1 MAGRKKQNS
10 KLATG
15 AEVRKRSAKIFFLAI
30 LGGFLSVVFA
40 LVASL
45 AIEPSTSDSPWLPN
59 MRIFSRGEKDAQRR
73 FFRPSPEHRP
83 WRRYPI
89 VKEK

>member
-1 MAGRKKQNS
+1 MAKKKAS
-10 KLATG
+10 KLTTG
-15 AEVRKRSAKIFFLAI
+15 AEVRKRSAKVFFLAI

-40 LVASL
+40 LVASI
-45 AIEPSTSDSPWLPN
+45 AIDPSTSDSPWFPTVRMFN
-59 MRIFSRGEKDAQRR
+59 SGEKNAQRR
-73 FFRPSPEHRP
+73 FFRPSPDHRP

>member
-1 MAGRKKQNS
+1 MAKKKS
-10 KLATG
+10 KLTTG
-15 AEVRKRSAKIFFLAI
+15 KADGRKRSAKVFFLAI

-45 AIEPSTSDSPWLPN
+45 AIEPSTSDSPWIPTVRMFN
-59 MRIFSRGEKDAQRR
+59 GGEKDAQRR
-73 FFRPSPEHRP
+73 FFRPSPDHRP
-83 WRRYPI
+83 WRRFPL

>member
-1 MAGRKKQNS
+1 MAKKKAS

-15 AEVRKRSAKIFFLAI
+15 TEVRKRSAKVFFLAI

-45 AIEPSTSDSPWLPN
+45 ALDPATSDSPWFPTV
-59 MRIFSRGEKDAQRR
+59 RVFSSGERDAQRR

-83 WRRYPI
+83 WRRFPI